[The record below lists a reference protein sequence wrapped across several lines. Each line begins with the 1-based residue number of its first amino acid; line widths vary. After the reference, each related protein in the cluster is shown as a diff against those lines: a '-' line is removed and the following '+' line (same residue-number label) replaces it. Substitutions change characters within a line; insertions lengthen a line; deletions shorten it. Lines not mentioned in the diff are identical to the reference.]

1 MSSLANRAP
10 RLRAALATAAAA
22 AVVALAG
29 AAPAD
34 AKRTIQIGFGDDV
47 FSDALFFDPDASVR
61 ELWFD
66 RTAKTNAELVRVNVY
81 WNRVASGTGSEP
93 LAPTNPADPAY
104 NWTDIDR
111 IAREATARGLDPL
124 FTVLLAPPWAEGPDR
139 PSFEKARSGT
149 WKPDAAKFGDFAE
162 ALATRYS
169 GTYPDPENPGQNLPA
184 VQYFEGWNEPN
195 LQLYINPQREGEKNT
210 SPAIYRDLLN
220 GFYDGIKAGSPTANV
235 IGAGTGPFGDPTGDR
250 RIPPKEFWRDVL
262 CLKEKGR
269 KLKSDE
275 KNCPNGENRA
285 HMDIFAH
292 NGINEPGT
300 APRKHAALDDN
311 ATAADMGEL
320 VDIIKAA
327 EKYGTVLPGGQKRET
342 WSTEMWF
349 ESNPPEKRKG
359 ASLKKHA
366 QYTSEVLY
374 LLWKQRVS
382 AGIFLQIR
390 DSPYDPKQPSVIGLQ
405 SGVYFHDEKK
415 KPALQSVR
423 FPFYAKAKGGNE
435 AYVWGK
441 APKSGK
447 LSIESGNKT
456 IKSFDVEAGSV
467 FSKTI
472 GLKGGGTDKLRASV
486 GGQESIQWKVG

>member
-1 MSSLANRAP
+1 MSRPWPLT
-10 RLRAALATAAAA
+10 LRATLATLAAGL
-22 AVVALAG
+22 VALAA

-34 AKRTIQIGFGDDV
+34 AKRTIQVGFGDDV

-61 ELWFD
+61 EFWFD

-93 LAPTNPADPAY
+93 VNPTDPDDPAY

-111 IAREATARGLDPL
+111 IAREATERGLEPL
-124 FTVLLAPPWAEGPDR
+124 FTVLLAPEWAEGGNR

-149 WKPDAAKFGDFAE
+149 WKPHAGKFEDFAE

-169 GTYPDPENPGQNLPA
+169 GSYPDPANPGQNLPA
-184 VQYFEGWNEPN
+184 VEYFEGWNEPN
-195 LQLYINPQREGEKNT
+195 LQLYINPQREGKKNT

-220 GFYDGIKAGSPTANV
+220 GFYDGIKAGSPGATV
-235 IGAGTGPFGDPTGDR
+235 LGAGTGPFGDESGPR
-250 RIPPKEFWRDVL
+250 RIPPKEFWRDVF
-262 CLKEKGR
+262 CLKEKGK
-269 KLKSDE
+269 KLKFDKKGCPSGE
-275 KNCPNGENRA
+275 KLA
-285 HMDIFAH
+285 HLDIFAH
-292 NGINEPGT
+292 NGINEPGSP
-300 APRKHAALDDN
+300 PRKKAVLDDN

-327 EKYGTVLPGGQKRET
+327 EKYGTVLPDGMKRET

-349 ESNPPEKRKG
+349 ESNPPEKRNG
-359 ASLKKHA
+359 SPLARHA
-366 QYTSEVLY
+366 QYTSQVLY
-374 LLWKQRVS
+374 MLWKQRVS

-390 DSPYDPKQPSVIGLQ
+390 DSPYDPSSPSVIGLQ
-405 SGVYFHDEKK
+405 SGVYFHNEKA

-423 FPFYAKAKGGNE
+423 FPFYAKSKGKKK

-441 APKSGK
+441 APRSGEVEIRSGK
-447 LSIESGNKT
+447 KSLA
-456 IKSFDVEAGSV
+456 SFDVDAGSV

-472 GLKGGGTDKLRASV
+472 QLKGGGKHKLEAAV
-486 GGQESIQWKVG
+486 AGQESIKWKLK